1 MTRVLFSTAAA
12 VMIAAGAG
20 VGLSVPAE
28 AQVGV
33 EIGPGGA
40 RVYEQRPRV
49 ERRII
54 ERRSP
59 ARRVVVEEDDD
70 DEVCETRTRRV
81 RVNGVMRTRRVTV
94 CE

>member
-1 MTRVLFSTAAA
+1 VTRVLFSTAAA

-20 VGLSVPAE
+20 VGLSAPAQ

-59 ARRVVVEEDDD
+59 ARRVVVEEDGD
-70 DEVCETRTRRV
+70 DEVCETRTAV
-81 RVNGVMRTRRVTV
+81 SG
-94 CE
+94 

>member
-1 MTRVLFSTAAA
+1 MRVLCSTAAA
-12 VMIAAGAG
+12 IVILAGAG
-20 VGLSVPAE
+20 VGFSAPAA

-40 RVYEQRPRV
+40 RVYEERPRV

-59 ARRVVVEEDDD
+59 TRRVVVEEDD

-81 RVNGVMRTRRVTV
+81 RVNGVIRTRRVTV